1 MGLRGTALKWF
12 SSSVKDRSFS
22 VKVGDFSSSVVSI
35 DYGVPQGSIF
45 GSVLFSP
52 LGLAFKKYNMS
63 YHLNADD
70 IHIFLLIRSG
80 GPSSPS
86 SLLLCLEDVKC

>member
-12 SSSVKDRSFS
+12 SSYLKDRSFS

-35 DYGVPQGSIF
+35 DYGVPQSSIL

-52 LGLAFKKYNMS
+52 LGLAFNNMS

-70 IHIFLLIRSG
+70 IHILLLIRSG